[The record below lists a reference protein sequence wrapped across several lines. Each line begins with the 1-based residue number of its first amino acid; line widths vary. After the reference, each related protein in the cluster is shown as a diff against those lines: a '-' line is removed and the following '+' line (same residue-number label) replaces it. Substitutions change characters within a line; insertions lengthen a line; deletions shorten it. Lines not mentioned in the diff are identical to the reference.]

1 MTTCPPPHVLA
12 ALAQDELP
20 PDEAAAVLRHAGQ
33 CAACTDALRGLDD
46 LDAVADLFGHHHD
59 PTPEPQY
66 APELPPPAPAP
77 ATADSPFGRWGKYLF
92 VGVAGALGLVVAF
105 GTKVRQQAVAVRE
118 ADARAEAAGR
128 DAHRATAAASLADAR
143 VALARGIAALDDGD
157 PDGADAVAKAAA
169 LGRQVAADPQLDDD
183 VKAAATAF
191 LTEADA
197 QVTGWVP
204 PPGPAHPGYHPRLA
218 VLTPS
223 GKRLLTAA
231 ADPRV
236 VVWDAA
242 TGRAQA
248 ACVVKEPAGG
258 RFAALAVSPDGRY
271 AAAGTTDGR
280 VWVWELPEKGEAVPA
295 AQPVEIGGGRPVWV
309 VAFTTASFPADPP
322 VLWAAGTD
330 GVPRARPYV
339 PSPLERKTGSA
350 PPGDLDHES
359 GPGPRV
365 GPVRRSRPV
374 TAAGAD
380 PTGRFVFTADP
391 DGTFRY
397 WDAAT
402 RLPLGLPTPTP
413 GPAPR

>member
-1 MTTCPPPHVLA
+1 MTTCPPPHVLE

-20 PDEAAAVLRHAGQ
+20 PDEAATVLRHVGQ
-33 CAACTDALRGLDD
+33 CAACADALRGHSNS
-46 LDAVADLFGHHHD
+46 DAVADLFGHRHD

-66 APELPPPAPAP
+66 APEPPPPAPAP
-77 ATADSPFGRWGKYLF
+77 GAADGPFGRWGKYLF

-105 GTKVRQQAVAVRE
+105 GAKVRQQAAAVRE

-128 DAHRATAAASLADAR
+128 DARRAAAAASLADAR

-157 PDGADAVAKAAA
+157 PGAADEVAKAAA
-169 LGRQVAADPQLDDD
+169 LGRQVAADPHLDDD
-183 VKAAATAF
+183 LKAAAAAF
-191 LTEADA
+191 LAEADA
-197 QVTGWVP
+197 QVTGWVGP
-204 PPGPAHPGYHPRLA
+204 PRPAHIGYHPRLA
-218 VLTPS
+218 VLTPN
-223 GKRLLTAA
+223 GRRLLTAA

-248 ACVVKEPAGG
+248 ACVVKGPAGG
-258 RFAALAVSPDGRY
+258 RFEALAVSSDGRY

-280 VWVWELPEKGEAVPA
+280 VWVWELPEKGEAAPA
-295 AQPVEIGGGRPVWV
+295 ARPVDVGGQPVWV
-309 VAFTTASFPADPP
+309 VAFTAASFPADPP
-322 VLWAAGTD
+322 VLWAAGND
-330 GVPRARPYV
+330 GVPRPRSYV
-339 PSPLERKTGSA
+339 PRPDERETGLA
-350 PPGDLDHES
+350 PPGDLDRES

-365 GPVRRSRPV
+365 GPVRHGRPV

-380 PTGRFVFTADP
+380 PTGRFAFTADP

-402 RLPLGLPTPTP
+402 RLPLGRPTPTP